1 MEELAKKTCEKILN
15 CIEDYSEEDKFM
27 YLDGLIKELSY
38 QRESEF
44 ESLFKIIKSGDN
56 ESNM

>member
-1 MEELAKKTCEKILN
+1 MKEMAKQTCKKILE
-15 CIEDYSEEDKFM
+15 CIKDYSEEDKFM

-44 ESLFKIIKSGDN
+44 ESLFKIIKPGDN